1 MTSIT
6 ELFNFSPLVNSFKIP
21 DLKRR
26 LVITAALIGVYRVG
40 CYLPTPG
47 IDGAALAEFFARV
60 AKTQGGALFG
70 IINMFSGGAM
80 ERLTIFALGIMP
92 YISSS
97 IIMQLLTAVVPAL
110 EKLAKEGKAGYE
122 KINQITRYGTVVL
135 SIVQSFFIALWLE
148 NPARFEGLRIVLCPG
163 WGFRLLTVVTLTTGT
178 IFIMWLGEQIQ
189 ERGIGNGISLVIT
202 AGIISRIPAAL
213 HQLFILISPLD
224 ISRRQIQPFT
234 LLVMA
239 VLFAAVVFLVILIT
253 QGQRKIPVQY
263 ARRIV
268 GRKIY
273 GGQSTYIPLKVDTSG
288 VIAIIFAQ
296 SIILFPATLASFI
309 PNPSFQSLAQGLIR
323 GHLLYTVVYAFL
335 IIFFCYFY
343 TAIVFNPNDLSENM
357 KKYGGFIPGVRPGLS
372 TAEFLDYVMV
382 RVTLAGAIFIA
393 CIAILPDAIM
403 AWLKVPYLIASF
415 AGGTSILITVGVMLD
430 TIKQIESHLL
440 THHYEGF
447 IKGSR
452 IKGRR

>member
-1 MTSIT
+1 M
-6 ELFNFSPLVNSFKIP
+6 FSALLNSFRIP

-26 LVITAALIGVYRVG
+26 LIVTGLLISVYRVG
-40 CYLPTPG
+40 CYVPTPG
-47 IDGAALAEFFARV
+47 IDGTALAEFFSRI
-60 AKTQGGALFG
+60 AKTQGGTLFG

-92 YISSS
+92 YISAS
-97 IIMQLLTAVVPAL
+97 IILQLLTAVIPAL
-110 EKLAKEGKAGYE
+110 EKIAKEGRAGYE
-122 KINQITRYGTVVL
+122 RINQYTRYGTVGL
-135 SIVQSFFIALWLE
+135 SIIQSFFIALWLE
-148 NPARFEGLRIVLCPG
+148 NPARFEGLRIVIHPG
-163 WGFRLLTVVTLTTGT
+163 WGFRLLTVLTLTTGT

-202 AGIISRIPAAL
+202 AGIISRIPAAM
-213 HQLFILISPLD
+213 HQLFVLLSPFAP
-224 ISRRQIQPFT
+224 SRRQIQPFT
-234 LLVMA
+234 LLIMA
-239 VLFAAVVFLVILIT
+239 AFLIGVVFAVIMIT

-309 PNPSFQSLAQGLIR
+309 PNPAFQRLAQGLIR
-323 GHLLYTVVYAFL
+323 GHFFYTVIYALL

-343 TAIVFNPNDLSENM
+343 TAIVFNPIDLSENM
-357 KKYGGFIPGVRPGLS
+357 KKYGGFIPGIRPGTS
-372 TAEFLDYVMV
+372 TAEFLDFIMT
-382 RVTLAGAIFIA
+382 RITLAGAIFIA
-393 CIAILPDAIM
+393 IIAIFPDFIM
-403 AWLKVPYLIASF
+403 AWLKIPYLVASF
-415 AGGTSILITVGVMLD
+415 FGGTGILIIVGVMLD
-430 TIKQIESHLL
+430 TLKQIESHLL

-447 IKGSR
+447 IKTGHIR
-452 IKGRR
+452 GRR

>member
-1 MTSIT
+1 M
-6 ELFNFSPLVNSFKIP
+6 FNALVNAFKIP
-21 DLKRR
+21 DLKKR
-26 LVITAALIGVYRVG
+26 LIITGALLAIYRVG
-40 CYLPTPG
+40 CYIPTPG
-47 IDGAALAEFFARV
+47 IDGAALAEFFTRI
-60 AKTQGGALFG
+60 AKTQGGTIFG

-97 IIMQLLTAVVPAL
+97 IIMQLLTAVIPAL
-110 EKLAKEGKAGYE
+110 EKIAKEGKAGYE
-122 KINQITRYGTVVL
+122 KINQFTRYGTVAL

-148 NPARFEGLRIVLCPG
+148 NPARFEGLRIVMQPG
-163 WGFRLLTVVTLTTGT
+163 WGFRILTVLTLTTGT

-202 AGIISRIPAAL
+202 AGIISRIPAAF
-213 HQLFILISPLD
+213 HQLFVLISPFKPSL
-224 ISRRQIQPFT
+224 RQIQPFT
-234 LLVMA
+234 LLIMA
-239 VLFAAVVFLVILIT
+239 ALLVIVVFSVIMIT

-263 ARRIV
+263 ARRVV

-309 PNPSFQSLAQGLIR
+309 PNPAFQRLAENLLR
-323 GHLLYTVVYAFL
+323 GQLLYTAVYALL

-343 TAIVFNPNDLSENM
+343 TAIVFNPLDLSENM
-357 KKYGGFIPGVRPGLS
+357 KKYGGFIPGIRPGQP
-372 TAEFLDYVMV
+372 TAEYLDFVMT
-382 RVTLAGAIFIA
+382 RITLAGASFIA
-393 CIAILPDAIM
+393 IIAIFPDFLM
-403 AWLKVPYLIASF
+403 ATLKVPYLVASF
-415 AGGTSILITVGVMLD
+415 FGGTGILIIVGVMLD
-430 TIKQIESHLL
+430 TLKQIESHLL

-447 IKGSR
+447 IKGSH

>member
-1 MTSIT
+1 M
-6 ELFNFSPLVNSFKIP
+6 FSALLNSFKIP

-26 LVITAALIGVYRVG
+26 LIITGALIAVYRIG
-40 CYLPTPG
+40 CYIPTPG
-47 IDGAALAEFFARV
+47 IDGAALAEFFTRI
-60 AKTQGGALFG
+60 AKTQGGTIFG

-97 IIMQLLTAVVPAL
+97 IILQLLTAVIPAL

-122 KINQITRYGTVVL
+122 RINQYTRYGTVGLAV
-135 SIVQSFFIALWLE
+135 IQSFFIALWLE
-148 NPARFEGLRIVLCPG
+148 NPARFEGLKIVLNPG
-163 WGFRLLTVVTLTTGT
+163 IGFRILTVLTLTTGT

-202 AGIISRIPAAL
+202 AGIISRIPSAL
-213 HQLFILISPLD
+213 NQLFVLISPF
-224 ISRRQIQPFT
+224 SPSHRQIQPFT
-234 LLVMA
+234 LLIMA
-239 VLFAAVVFLVILIT
+239 ALLVIVVFSVIMIT

-263 ARRIV
+263 ARRVV

-296 SIILFPATLASFI
+296 SLILFPATLASFI
-309 PNPSFQSLAQGLIR
+309 PNPGFQRLAQGLIR
-323 GHLLYTVVYAFL
+323 GHVLYTIVYALL

-343 TAIVFNPNDLSENM
+343 TAIVFNPLDLSENM
-357 KKYGGFIPGVRPGLS
+357 KKYGGFIPGIRPGAP
-372 TAEFLDYVMV
+372 TAEFLDYVMT
-382 RVTLAGAIFIA
+382 RITLAGAMFIA
-393 CIAILPDAIM
+393 VIAIFPDFIM
-403 AWLKVPYLIASF
+403 AWLKVPYLVASF
-415 AGGTSILITVGVMLD
+415 FGGTGILIIVGVMLD
-430 TIKQIESHLL
+430 TLKQIESHLL

-447 IKGSR
+447 MKSGH

>member
-1 MTSIT
+1 V
-6 ELFNFSPLVNSFKIP
+6 FSALINSFKIP

-26 LVITAALIGVYRVG
+26 LLITGALIAIYRVG
-40 CYLPTPG
+40 CYIPTPG
-47 IDGAALAEFFARV
+47 IDAAALAEFFNRI
-60 AKTQGGALFG
+60 AKTQGGTIFG

-92 YISSS
+92 YISAS
-97 IIMQLLTAVVPAL
+97 IILQLLTAVIPWL

-122 KINQITRYGTVVL
+122 KINQYTRYSTVAL
-135 SIVQSFFIALWLE
+135 AAVQSFFISLWLE
-148 NPARFEGLRIVLCPG
+148 NPARFEGLRIVMNPG
-163 WGFRLLTVVTLTTGT
+163 WGFRILTVLTLTTGT

-202 AGIISRIPAAL
+202 AGIISRIPAAM
-213 HQLFILISPLD
+213 HQLFVLISPF
-224 ISRRQIQPFT
+224 SPTRRQIQPVT

-239 VLFAAVVFLVILIT
+239 ILLGGVVFAVIMIT
-253 QGQRKIPVQY
+253 LAQRKIPVQY

-296 SIILFPATLASFI
+296 SIILFPATIASFI
-309 PNPSFQSLAQGLIR
+309 PNPAFQRLAQGLIR
-323 GHLLYTVVYAFL
+323 GHALYTMLYALL

-343 TAIVFNPNDLSENM
+343 TAIVFSPNDISENM
-357 KKYGGFIPGVRPGLS
+357 KKYGGFIPGIRPGTP
-372 TAEFLDYVMV
+372 TAEFLDYVMN
-382 RVTLAGAIFIA
+382 RITLAGAGFIA
-393 CIAILPDAIM
+393 FIAIFPDFIM
-403 AWLKVPYLIASF
+403 AWLKVPYLVASF
-415 AGGTSILITVGVMLD
+415 FGGTGMLIIVGVMLD
-430 TIKQIESHLL
+430 TLKQIESHLL

-447 IKGSR
+447 ISAGH